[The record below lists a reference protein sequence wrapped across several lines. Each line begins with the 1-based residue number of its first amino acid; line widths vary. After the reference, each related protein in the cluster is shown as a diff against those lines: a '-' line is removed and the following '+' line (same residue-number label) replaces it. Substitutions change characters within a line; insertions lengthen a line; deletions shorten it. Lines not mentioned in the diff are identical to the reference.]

1 MTTPPLPYLDPSH
14 LTAAL
19 RDTGYALLRPD
30 DVALLAG
37 CSFRS
42 SPRWS
47 PAGTGSNSMIT

>member
-37 CSFRS
+37 CSLPELATLVPS
-42 SPRWS
+42 
-47 PAGTGSNSMIT
+47 